1 MGLFIHIIL
10 EIAALFALYWTIR
23 TRKLVPAIVSI
34 VMIAGII
41 LVLYPEIQNK
51 FYGLYVYMG
60 ACLVAI
66 IYGVTKLNGNRISAY
81 IIILMSTSMFL
92 HWLWVT
98 QHLQGNTLIFPGIA
112 LITGAVGLISRAKL
126 RNELGFLIILSA
138 DAIAIIVEQL
148 LK

>member
-10 EIAALFALYWTIR
+10 EVAALFALYWTIR

-60 ACLVAI
+60 ACLVAM
-66 IYGVTKLNGNRISAY
+66 IYGVSKLSGNRISAY
-81 IIILMSTSMFL
+81 VIILMATSML
-92 HWLWVT
+92 LYWLWMT
-98 QHLQGNTLIFPGIA
+98 QHLQGNTLVFPI
-112 LITGAVGLISRAKL
+112 ITLGAGAFGLISRAQLK
-126 RNELGFLIILSA
+126 NELGFLIILSA
-138 DAIAIIVEQL
+138 DAVAILVEQL

>member
-1 MGLFIHIIL
+1 MGLIIHIIL
-10 EIAALFALYWTIR
+10 EVAALFALYWTIR

-34 VMIAGII
+34 VMIIGII

-66 IYGVTKLNGNRISAY
+66 TYGITKLSGNRISAY

-92 HWLWVT
+92 HWLWIT
-98 QHLQGNTLIFPGIA
+98 QHLQGNTLIFPAIT
-112 LITGAVGLISRAKL
+112 LISGGVGLISRAKL
-126 RNELGFLIILSA
+126 KNELGFLIILSA
-138 DAIAIIVEQL
+138 DAIAIIIEQL